1 MDAGLGV
8 ERSEVKSKRLCSGI
22 DRYGGWV
29 GGGCKAA
36 VDCWFD
42 GAKDERLG
50 SLDTREGN
58 RAASRDRVFLSR
70 EVLVGRKSDGGAGDV
85 VIASEVEV
93 GVVGQVDDGLISA
106 LDQCRF
112 VLDAQNDD
120 LLSVHHLVSSSV
132 DDLGLDGAGIAFVTI
147 FAAES
152 ELDAFTTL
160 QAFYAGDFP
169 DSNSRRAFPDAL
181 APTLVTAVQAV
192 EVMIVGCK
200 RVRLAVEAVDFGV
213 LDAVGNTAD
222 CLSEVR

>member
-8 ERSEVKSKRLCSGI
+8 ERGEVKGKRLRSGI

-36 VDCWFD
+36 VDCWFR

-50 SLDTREGN
+50 GLDTREGN
-58 RAASRDRVFLSR
+58 RAAKGDRVFLSR
-70 EVLVGRKSDGGAGDV
+70 EVLVGRKSDGGAGDF
-85 VIASEVEV
+85 VIPSEVEV
-93 GVVGQVDDGLISA
+93 GVVGQVDDGLIGT
-106 LDQCRF
+106 LHQRRL

-120 LLSVHHLVSSSV
+120 LLSVNHLVSRSV
-132 DDLGLDGAGIAFVTI
+132 DDLGFDGAGIAFVAI

-160 QAFYAGDFP
+160 QALHAGDFLG
-169 DSNSRRAFPDAL
+169 SHSRRAFPDAL
-181 APTLVTAVQAV
+181 APALVAAVQAV
-192 EVMIVGCK
+192 EVIVGCK

-213 LDAVGNTAD
+213 LDAVGNATD
-222 CLSEVR
+222 CLSEIC

>member
-1 MDAGLGV
+1 MDTGLGV
-8 ERSEVKSKRLCSGI
+8 ERSEVKSKRLWSGI

-50 SLDTREGN
+50 GLDTREGN
-58 RAASRDRVFLSR
+58 GAASGDRVFLSR

-85 VIASEVEV
+85 VIASEIEV

-120 LLSVHHLVSSSV
+120 LLSIHHLVSSSV
-132 DDLGLDGAGIAFVTI
+132 DGLGLDGAGIAFVTI

-169 DSNSRRAFPDAL
+169 DSHSRRAFPDAL

-222 CLSEVR
+222 CLSKVR